1 MGAVEVSKL
10 QSRKDQDLWNGL
22 HAGNTAF
29 YSDYLMSSISYLNTC
44 VFNRELSECMC
55 FVPVVERVLI
65 LEEEHRAIICENK
78 MKRKICVID
87 RFMICVVLM
96 V

>member
-29 YSDYLMSSISYLNTC
+29 YSDYLMSSISYLNTYM
-44 VFNRELSECMC
+44 FNRELSECVC
-55 FVPVVERVLI
+55 FVPVMERLLI
-65 LEEEHRAIICENK
+65 LKEEHRTIICEN
-78 MKRKICVID
+78 RINPYPTNVEN
-87 RFMICVVLM
+87 RVSS
-96 V
+96 